1 MPETPSLDDERP
13 RRVPG
18 WLVLGAV
25 VVLVGG
31 VVLALV
37 LAWLVLPDDP
47 EPRAAPTRTP
57 TPTASASASDTPSTS
72 GSSALTARRAE
83 AVGAL
88 LAARSQAVLA
98 GDQAALVDQVDPTQ
112 AEFAEQQRLVA
123 RRLGDVPL
131 AQWSYQVVGDGP
143 ELSDERTAVLPDGAA
158 VVRVRLTYRVQGTTT
173 ETDREQYLTVV
184 PRGGR
189 WLLAGDTDGE
199 ADGLRT
205 ERDLWDLGPVRV
217 RQGESAVVVADR
229 RTVDRDEMGR
239 LSTEADRAVSDVDR
253 VWRADWS
260 RQPLVLV
267 PHSQRDMATLLGDD
281 GKGLAQIAAVT
292 TGSVAEGLT
301 RGDRVVINPE
311 TFATLGPVGRRIVLS
326 HEMTH
331 LAARAS
337 SVQTVPIW
345 LSEGF
350 ADFVAYDATTVPAG
364 VVAAD
369 LLEQVRA
376 GDAPRQLPDDAAF
389 DAGEGDIAAAY
400 EGAWLACRMI
410 AQRWGEAALVRFYTD
425 MTDSAGPGWPDE
437 VESSLG
443 VSERRL
449 VRQWRT
455 YVAQLAAST

>member
-1 MPETPSLDDERP
+1 VPETPSLDDEP
-13 RRVPG
+13 SRRVPG
-18 WLVLGAV
+18 WFVLGAV

-31 VVLALV
+31 VLGAVVLAG
-37 LAWLVLPDDP
+37 LVLPDP
-47 EPRAAPTRTP
+47 EPRAAPTP
-57 TPTASASASDTPSTS
+57 TTSASSSESPTTS
-72 GSSALTARRAE
+72 GSSALIARRAE
-83 AVGAL
+83 AVEAL
-88 LAARSQAVLA
+88 LDARAQAVLA
-98 GDQAALVDQVDPTQ
+98 GDQAALADQVDPTQ
-112 AEFAEQQRLVA
+112 TEFAEQQRLVA
-123 RRLGDVPL
+123 ERLGDVPL
-131 AQWSYQVVGDGP
+131 AQWSYEVVGDGP
-143 ELSDERTAVLPDGAA
+143 ELSEERAAVLPDGAA
-158 VVRVRLTYRVQGTTT
+158 VVRVRLTYRVEGTTS

-199 ADGLRT
+199 AEGLRT
-205 ERDLWDLGPVRV
+205 DRDLWDLGPVRV

-229 RTVDRDEMGR
+229 RSVDRAELR
-239 LSTEADRAVSDVDR
+239 RFATEADRAVTDVDR

-267 PHSQRDMATLLGDD
+267 PHSQQDMATLLGDD

-326 HEMTH
+326 HEVTH
-331 LAARAS
+331 LAARAT
-337 SVQTVPIW
+337 SVQSLPIW

-350 ADFVAYDATTVPAG
+350 ADYVAYDASTVPAG

-376 GDAPRQLPDDAAF
+376 GDAPRELPDDAAF

-410 AQRWGEAALVRFYTD
+410 AQRWGEPALVRFYTE
-425 MTDSAGPGWPDE
+425 MADSAGPGWPEE

-443 VSERRL
+443 VSERKL
-449 VRQWRT
+449 VRQWRS